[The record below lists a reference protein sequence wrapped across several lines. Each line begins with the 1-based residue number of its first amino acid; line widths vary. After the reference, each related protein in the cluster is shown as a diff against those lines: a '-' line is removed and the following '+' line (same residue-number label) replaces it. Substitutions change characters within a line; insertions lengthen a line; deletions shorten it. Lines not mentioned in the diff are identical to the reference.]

1 MIRSVSEFVTSV
13 KADLAKWE
21 HRVRPWFRGESGY
34 EPALCPKIAGYSPEQ
49 ENYLLQSFRR
59 KARGLANTPLRKETD
74 LWLFMAE
81 HYGLPTRLLDWSEG
95 ALLALYFALNERH
108 PNVRIYMLNPHKLN
122 ELTIGHSDYVNFP
135 LSWIKAGHENI
146 ALAWE
151 KRNGNRGFD
160 LPVAMPA
167 TYQDA
172 RMISQRSCF
181 TVHGRILKPL
191 PELLQDRGVDVRDCL
206 VEYDVD
212 ADASPELLEDLAILG
227 ITGSTNFPD
236 LDHLAKDIVAE
247 LRQPATVNRRDRDT
261 SLPEMR

>member
-1 MIRSVSEFVTSV
+1 MIRSVSEFVTAV
-13 KADLAKWE
+13 KADLARWE
-21 HRVRPWFRGESGY
+21 PRVRPWFRGESGH
-34 EPALCPKIAGYSPEQ
+34 EPVLCPKIAAYSAEQ

-59 KARGLANTPLRKETD
+59 KARGLANTPQRNETD
-74 LWLFMAE
+74 LWLFLAQ

-95 ALLALYFALNERH
+95 ALLALYFALNEKH

-122 ELTIGHSDYVNFP
+122 ELAIGHSDYLNFP

-146 ALAWE
+146 ALAWQ
-151 KRNGNRGFD
+151 KRKPAHGFD

-181 TVHGRILKPL
+181 TVHGKVLESL
-191 PELLQDRGVDVRDCL
+191 PALLRRTGADVGDCL
-206 VEYDVD
+206 AEYHID
-212 ADASPELLEDLAILG
+212 AAASGELLEDLAILG

-236 LDHLAKDIVAE
+236 LDHLAKDIVSE
-247 LRQPATVNRRDRDT
+247 LKHP
-261 SLPEMR
+261 